1 MGSNE
6 VVEKEMSEVWWVVLQ
21 LYTEKDVNESLLCL
35 LSTLPTNRLEM
46 QLRLKGRILQV
57 MKRSFREDYLVSS
70 EPKPIGM
77 LQARLRDDLFEKGI
91 SKGVSCFKT
100 LNQNKNAKCPY
111 TTRIP

>member
-21 LYTEKDVNESLLCL
+21 LYTEKVVNESLLCL

-77 LQARLRDDLFEKGI
+77 LQARLRVLI
-91 SKGVSCFKT
+91 CLAYVCLKT
-100 LNQNKNAKCPY
+100 NDFRSDIKKK
-111 TTRIP
+111 TF

>member
-91 SKGVSCFKT
+91 EFEVSKRSFMF
-100 LNQNKNAKCPY
+100 AKH
-111 TTRIP
+111 

>member
-57 MKRSFREDYLVSS
+57 MKRSFREPGEDYYVM
-70 EPKPIGM
+70 I
-77 LQARLRDDLFEKGI
+77 F
-91 SKGVSCFKT
+91 C
-100 LNQNKNAKCPY
+100 
-111 TTRIP
+111 